1 MNRNGGSRDKPTKLR
16 NCLGIRVL
24 SMSQIPP
31 DQAHGAASDQL
42 DRRILDAEAAIARQR
57 KLIALHVARQ
67 EDATS
72 SKSLLRA
79 LQYSLK
85 VLKRRIRST
94 TRRPTAAN
102 VQ

>member
-1 MNRNGGSRDKPTKLR
+1 MKVMST
-16 NCLGIRVL
+16 
-24 SMSQIPP
+24 SQIPL

-85 VLKRRIRST
+85 VLKRRRRST
-94 TRRPTAAN
+94 TR
-102 VQ
+102 

>member
-1 MNRNGGSRDKPTKLR
+1 MAVRATNV
-16 NCLGIRVL
+16 LGIILRFA
-24 SMSQIPP
+24 STSQIRP

-102 VQ
+102 VQPEQT